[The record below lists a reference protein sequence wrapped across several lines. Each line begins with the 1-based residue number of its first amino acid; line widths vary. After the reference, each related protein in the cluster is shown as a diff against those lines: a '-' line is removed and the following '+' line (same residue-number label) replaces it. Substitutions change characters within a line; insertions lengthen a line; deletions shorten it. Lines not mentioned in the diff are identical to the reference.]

1 MDTLKFDMPALYIGG
16 SKDSALPP
24 SLANGM
30 EKWFR
35 SLTKGEVDAS
45 HWALWEKPA
54 EVNQYIKEFLFGR
67 VGLAKA
73 SL

>member
-1 MDTLKFDMPALYIGG
+1 MFIGG
-16 SKDSALPP
+16 SKDAALPP
-24 SLANGM
+24 ALANGM
-30 EKWFR
+30 EKSFR
-35 SLTKGEVDAS
+35 SLTKGEVNAG

-54 EVNQYIKEFLFGR
+54 EVNQYIKEFLFGQ